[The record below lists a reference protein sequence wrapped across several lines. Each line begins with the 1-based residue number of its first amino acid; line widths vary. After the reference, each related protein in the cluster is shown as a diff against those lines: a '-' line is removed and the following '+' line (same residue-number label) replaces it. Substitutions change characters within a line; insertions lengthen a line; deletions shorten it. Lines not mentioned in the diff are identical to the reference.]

1 MDGNHLTF
9 RPATSADL
17 PAIRSLLDRCGLP
30 TGDLQRERLE
40 NFFVCHRGDQL
51 AGVVGIDTLGE
62 IGLLRSLAVT
72 PELRGR
78 RIAHGLWMRAQ
89 ADALRRGVRRLYL
102 LTTTGE
108 RLFTRWG
115 FRRIARELVPD
126 SVRATEE
133 FTSLCPSS
141 AIAMTLA
148 LAE

>member
-1 MDGNHLTF
+1 
-9 RPATSADL
+9 
-17 PAIRSLLDRCGLP
+17 
-30 TGDLQRERLE
+30 LQRERLE

-51 AGVVGIDTLGE
+51 AGVVGIDTIGE

-72 PELRGR
+72 SELRGR
-78 RIAHGLWMRAQ
+78 RIAHGLWRCAQ

-115 FRRIARELVPD
+115 FGRIARELVPD